1 MYIHTYIHTYVHTYM
16 HAYIH
21 TYIHT
26 YIPTYVHTYIQT
38 DRQTYIH
45 TYIFIPHQS
54 SPVCPH
60 NIPSDH
66 LGTATR
72 REEGAGRDWSEK
84 VGKNLGQDG
93 GIN

>member
-1 MYIHTYIHTYVHTYM
+1 MYIYI
-16 HAYIH
+16 YIH

-26 YIPTYVHTYIQT
+26 YIYI
-38 DRQTYIH
+38 YI
-45 TYIFIPHQS
+45 THQS

-72 REEGAGRDWSEK
+72 RVEGAGRDWSEK